1 MLNVNAKFEVV
12 MKNGNKEIIE
22 VDELY
27 SLFTPNDKTISKLLT
42 YALALS
48 PNIEIS
54 DIKTTILIEI
64 RISEHFDKIKVP
76 INDIKQRLKNYGE
89 KLSIPDS
96 DIGYSKGWYEIA
108 FDIGDAI
115 SAHMI
120 KCAMQD
126 AIENR
131 NKLKDSQRKNNKN
144 RNKIENICKTTL
156 DCLYD
161 FPKKHRFINFQ
172 DMWEWYGEI
181 TGILNLMYKCG
192 FVNYDDFSKNCAK
205 IFKIRGSIIEQ
216 LEKK

>member
-1 MLNVNAKFEVV
+1 MLNVNAKFKVV

-22 VDELY
+22 VDNLY
-27 SLFTPNDKTISKLLT
+27 SLFTLNGETISKLLT

-76 INDIKQRLKNYGE
+76 INDIKQRLKYYSE

-108 FDIGDAI
+108 FDMGDVI

-126 AIENR
+126 AIKNR
-131 NKLKDSQRKNNKN
+131 NKLKDSQRKNN
-144 RNKIENICKTTL
+144 L
-156 DCLYD
+156 
-161 FPKKHRFINFQ
+161 KK
-172 DMWEWYGEI
+172 
-181 TGILNLMYKCG
+181 
-192 FVNYDDFSKNCAK
+192 
-205 IFKIRGSIIEQ
+205 
-216 LEKK
+216 